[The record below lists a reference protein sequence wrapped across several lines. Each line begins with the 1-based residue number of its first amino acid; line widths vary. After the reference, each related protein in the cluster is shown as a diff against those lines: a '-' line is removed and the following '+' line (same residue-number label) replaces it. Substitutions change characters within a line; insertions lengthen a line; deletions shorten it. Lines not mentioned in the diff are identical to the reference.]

1 MAFIGVD
8 LHTNSFTI
16 CRLEADGS
24 EAFQTFHLSAQ
35 AIEQFCQGLDA
46 KDELAIETTGNT
58 AWFCDEVRSSC
69 RPDRGGQSAPVQGDP
84 DFSEKDRPQ

>member
-24 EAFQTFHLSAQ
+24 EAFETFQLAASDLERFCLSV
-35 AIEQFCQGLDA
+35 DA
-46 KDELAIETTGNT
+46 DDELAVEATGNT
-58 AWFCDEVRSSC
+58 LAINCRFCNG
-69 RPDRGGQSAPVQGDP
+69 RPARIDLEQAYYDQI
-84 DFSEKDRPQ
+84 

>member
-24 EAFQTFHLSAQ
+24 EAFQTFHFVCAGHGAVLP
-35 AIEQFCQGLDA
+35 E
-46 KDELAIETTGNT
+46 
-58 AWFCDEVRSSC
+58 
-69 RPDRGGQSAPVQGDP
+69 P
-84 DFSEKDRPQ
+84 